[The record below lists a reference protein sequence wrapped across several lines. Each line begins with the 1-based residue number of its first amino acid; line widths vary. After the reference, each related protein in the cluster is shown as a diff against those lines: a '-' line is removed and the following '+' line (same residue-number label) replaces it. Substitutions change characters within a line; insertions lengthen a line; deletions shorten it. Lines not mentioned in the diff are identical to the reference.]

1 MKRCILRHKLALWL
15 VATLA
20 LTACSQ
26 DELADN
32 GQDTL
37 LPVGKYPLELTAA
50 IGEAVAMPATRG
62 TVHGTWPEGG
72 FNLYSRVASSID
84 CPDENEIDWWNLKP
98 EVQTTG
104 YVINA
109 DGTVVWNT
117 NYARPVYWRRTDE
130 KIYFYAYSWAC
141 IPDERNTL
149 IPHEILEDQSKDI
162 RFEQSDYLFAY
173 EVLTFGGDNTLNFR
187 HLTSK
192 ITINLMRSDYLD
204 AQDPEDVEVTLTGKN
219 GGNWCIKGKFKGRK
233 PNEITLVEDESREKS
248 EIIPYKNPNPV
259 DGMYATYE
267 AVLIPQTITGTG
279 KTIQIKVGKTT
290 YSYEVKCPKNQYTSG
305 EEWIYNITVDAKGLK
320 VSVEE
325 NISWGTDGATGSGS
339 VTLPDEVINLGD
351 GIPVEIKDDRT
362 YLITGTGT
370 QTITIDGSPTITF
383 KEVALNS
390 GTAIEITGG
399 SPKLVFEGTNSL
411 ESTANGKG
419 AISLS
424 GGASVDISGGGTLS
438 LKANTTDMYG
448 DGWKEGA
455 ILGSAGGE
463 QCGNISISGVTLDIE
478 ANIYNAAIGS
488 GEYNSS
494 CGDIIITDATIH
506 ITGCKGGAGI
516 GTSRANAGTSSCGDI
531 RIKNSDIE
539 IEYGNMSALQGAAIG
554 CAAGGLSSSSSTY
567 YPNTVKGIY
576 VTLKSGQS
584 QSDFLDKLTTTSATG
599 SDKVGYGYN
608 EGDNRK
614 YGSITDGIH
623 WYDAGGTEINE

>member
-1 MKRCILRHKLALWL
+1 MKCSILRHKFALLMIAALAL
-15 VATLA
+15 AS
-20 LTACSQ
+20 CSQ

-32 GQDTL
+32 GQDTS
-37 LPVGKYPLELTAA
+37 LPYGKYPLELTAT
-50 IGEAVAMPATRG
+50 IGEAVATPATRG
-62 TVHGTWPEGG
+62 TVHGTWPNGYD
-72 FNLYSRVASSID
+72 YSYLRIASSID
-84 CPDENEIDWWNLKP
+84 YPEENKIDWYDDYYLYSATYRIY
-98 EVQTTG
+98 E
-104 YVINA
+104 
-109 DGTVVWNT
+109 DGTMVIDYYGT
-117 NYARPVYWRRTDE
+117 HDPIYWRRSDE
-130 KIYFYAYSWAC
+130 KIYIYAYSWANF
-141 IPDERNTL
+141 PDQRNTY
-149 IPHEILEDQSKDI
+149 PHEVYEDQREEVK
-162 RFEQSDYLFAY
+162 FNESDYLFAY
-173 EVLTFGGDNTLNFR
+173 AALTFHGDNTLNFR
-187 HLTSK
+187 HLPSK
-192 ITINLMRSDYLD
+192 VTINLMRSDYLD
-204 AQDPEDVEVTLTGKN
+204 AQDPEDVEVILATKGEQWYVEGNFIGRNPKEVTLFEAEGLKQS
-219 GGNWCIKGKFKGRK
+219 K
-233 PNEITLVEDESREKS
+233 
-248 EIIPYKNPNPV
+248 EIIPYKNPNPTK
-259 DGMYATYE
+259 DIYATYE
-267 AVLIPQTITGTG
+267 AVVIPQKITGTG
-279 KTIQIKVGKTT
+279 KTIQIKVGETT
-290 YSYEVKCPKNQYTSG
+290 YSYEVKCSEGKYSSG

-339 VTLPDEVINLGD
+339 VTLPDEMINLGD

-390 GTAIEITGG
+390 GTAIEITDG

-424 GGASVDISGGGTLS
+424 GGASVEISGGGTLS
-438 LKANTTDMYG
+438 LKANTADIFG
-448 DGWKEGA
+448 DGWIEGA

-478 ANIYNAAIGS
+478 ANLHNAAIGS

-494 CGDIIITDATIH
+494 CGNIIITDATIR

-516 GTSRANAGTSSCGDI
+516 GTSRANTGTSSCGDI

-539 IEYGNMSALQGAAIG
+539 IEYGNMSAFQGAAIG
-554 CAAGGLSSSSSTY
+554 CAAGGSSGSGSAD

-576 VTLKSGQS
+576 ITLKSGQS
-584 QSDFLDKLTTTSATG
+584 QSDFLGKLTTTSATG

-608 EGDNRK
+608 ESDNRK

>member
-1 MKRCILRHKLALWL
+1 MKCSILRHKFALWL
-15 VATLA
+15 MAA
-20 LTACSQ
+20 LTLVSCSQ
-26 DELADN
+26 DELAEK
-32 GQDTL
+32 DTS
-37 LPVGKYPLELTAA
+37 LPYGKYPLELTAT
-50 IGEAVAMPATRG
+50 IGEAVATPATRG
-62 TVHGTWPEGG
+62 TVHGTWPDGYTG
-72 FNLYSRVASSID
+72 NYLRIASSID
-84 CPDENEIDWWNLKP
+84 YPEEKEIDWYKDIWKS
-98 EVQTTG
+98 TT
-104 YVINA
+104 YKIYE
-109 DGTVVWNT
+109 DGTMVLDYT
-117 NYARPVYWRRTDE
+117 GSFDDIYWRRSDE
-130 KIYFYAYSWAC
+130 IIYVYAYSLGNV
-141 IPDERNTL
+141 PDERN
-149 IPHEILEDQSKDI
+149 IFPHKVSEDQRKEWI
-162 RFEQSDYLFAY
+162 FNGSDYLFAY
-173 EVLTFGGDNTLNFR
+173 EVLTFHGSHTLNFR
-187 HLTSK
+187 HLPSK
-192 ITINLMRSDYLD
+192 VTINLMQSDYLD
-204 AQDPEDVEVTLTGKN
+204 KQNLEEVEVTLTTKGEQWYVE
-219 GGNWCIKGKFKGRK
+219 GNFIGTNPK
-233 PNEITLVEDESREKS
+233 EVTLFEAEGLKQS
-248 EIIPYKNPNPV
+248 EIIPYKNPNSAT
-259 DGMYATYE
+259 DDIYATYE

-290 YSYEVKCPKNQYTSG
+290 YSYEVKCPKGQYTSG

-390 GTAIEITGG
+390 GTAIEITDG

-424 GGASVDISGGGTLS
+424 GGASVEISGGGTLS
-438 LKANTTDMYG
+438 LKANTADIFG
-448 DGWKEGA
+448 DGWIEGA

-478 ANIYNAAIGS
+478 ANLHNAAIGS

-494 CGDIIITDATIH
+494 CGNIIITDATIR

-516 GTSRANAGTSSCGDI
+516 GTSRANTGTSSCGDI

-539 IEYGNMSALQGAAIG
+539 IEYGNMFAFQGAAIG
-554 CAAGGLSSSSSTY
+554 CAAGGSSGSGSAD

-576 VTLKSGQS
+576 ITLKSGQS
-584 QSDFLDKLTTTSATG
+584 QSDFLGKLTTTSATN

-608 EGDNRK
+608 ESDNRK

>member
-1 MKRCILRHKLALWL
+1 MNRLHSWKICAAMAALL
-15 VATLA
+15 LF
-20 LTACSQ
+20 TACSQ
-26 DELADN
+26 DELTEQGTPLPA
-32 GQDTL
+32 GQ
-37 LPVGKYPLELTAA
+37 YPLELTAD
-50 IGEAVAMPATRG
+50 GLQAVATPEQLATRG
-62 TVHGTWPEGG
+62 TFFEGDWDGVTSVKVRVNDKEEKEYSVEPSADKKTARLTPAEPLESTDELFWWTSSTEKKTITAWTPSEYILNKTIEFPTEWTKEDFAKYDIIGVRKTIGFEGKNEPLVFQHMMAKFVINLRKTPYLENAENVKVQLDGASWKYGHMYIDSYRGLFQMGNKAGQYGEYITPYHLPEADYEDVDFGSG
-72 FNLYSRVASSID
+72 SPEKPFASYMALVPPLDGRVSPLLIIEVDGVKYQLLQDSFT
-84 CPDENEIDWWNLKP
+84 DENN
-98 EVQTTG
+98 VSYRGGQVYTFN
-104 YVINA
+104 V
-109 DGTVVWNT
+109 TVKEN
-117 NYARPVYWRRTDE
+117 
-130 KIYFYAYSWAC
+130 
-141 IPDERNTL
+141 
-149 IPHEILEDQSKDI
+149 
-162 RFEQSDYLFAY
+162 
-173 EVLTFGGDNTLNFR
+173 G
-187 HLTSK
+187 
-192 ITINLMRSDYLD
+192 LD
-204 AQDPEDVEVTLTGKN
+204 VT
-219 GGNWCIKGKFKGRK
+219 
-233 PNEITLVEDESREKS
+233 
-248 EIIPYKNPNPV
+248 
-259 DGMYATYE
+259 
-267 AVLIPQTITGTG
+267 
-279 KTIQIKVGKTT
+279 
-290 YSYEVKCPKNQYTSG
+290 
-305 EEWIYNITVDAKGLK
+305 
-320 VSVEE
+320 VEE
-325 NISWGTDGATGSGS
+325 TIGWGTDGATGSGS

-383 KEVALNS
+383 KEVSLNS

-448 DGWKEGA
+448 DGWIEGA

-608 EGDNRK
+608 ESDNRK

>member
-1 MKRCILRHKLALWL
+1 MKCSILRHKFALWL
-15 VATLA
+15 MAA
-20 LTACSQ
+20 LTLVSCSQ

-32 GQDTL
+32 GQGTL
-37 LPVGKYPLELTAA
+37 LPVGKYPLELTAT
-50 IGEAVAMPATRG
+50 IGEAVATPATRG
-62 TVHGTWPEGG
+62 TVHGTFPNSYTG
-72 FNLYSRVASSID
+72 NYLRIASSID
-84 CPDENEIDWWNLKP
+84 YPEEKEIDWYYGVTHSITYK
-98 EVQTTG
+98 
-104 YVINA
+104 INE
-109 DGTVVWNT
+109 DGTMVLDQGMID
-117 NYARPVYWRRTDE
+117 PIYWRRTDE
-130 KIYFYAYSWAC
+130 KIYIYAYSLGNC
-141 IPDERNTL
+141 PDERNTF
-149 IPHEILEDQSKDI
+149 PHKVSEDQRKEWI
-162 RFEQSDYLFAY
+162 FNGSDYLFAY
-173 EVLTFGGDNTLNFR
+173 EVLTFGGNHTLNFR
-187 HLTSK
+187 HLPSK
-192 ITINLMRSDYLD
+192 VTINLMQFDYLD
-204 AQDPEDVEVTLTGKN
+204 KQNPEEVEVTLTSKDKQWYVE
-219 GGNWCIKGKFKGRK
+219 GNFIGRN
-233 PNEITLVEDESREKS
+233 PDEITLFEAEGLKQS

-267 AVLIPQTITGTG
+267 AVVIPQTITGTG
-279 KTIQIKVGKTT
+279 KIIQIKVGKTT
-290 YSYEVKCPKNQYTSG
+290 YSYEVKCPKGQYTSG

-390 GTAIEITGG
+390 GTAIEITDG

-424 GGASVDISGGGTLS
+424 GGASVEISGGGTLS
-438 LKANTTDMYG
+438 LKANTADIFG
-448 DGWKEGA
+448 DGWIEGA

-478 ANIYNAAIGS
+478 ANLHNAAIGS

-494 CGDIIITDATIH
+494 CGNIIITDATIR

-516 GTSRANAGTSSCGDI
+516 GTSRANTGTSSCGDI

-539 IEYGNMSALQGAAIG
+539 IEYGNMSAFQGAAIG
-554 CAAGGLSSSSSTY
+554 CAAGGSSGSGSAD

-576 VTLKSGQS
+576 ITLKSGQS

-608 EGDNRK
+608 ESDNRK